1 MITLPKVFFG
11 VLATGLPLAVACD
24 SEKRPPK
31 QSECPRCDLR
41 ERIASAQSGDTINIA
56 AGVYTMTGGELVID
70 KNLTLIGA
78 GSEKTIIQGA
88 TSWGHSAHRV
98 INIHEE
104 SVVSI
109 S

>member
-1 MITLPKVFFG
+1 
-11 VLATGLPLAVACD
+11 
-24 SEKRPPK
+24 
-31 QSECPRCDLR
+31 
-41 ERIASAQSGDTINIA
+41 
-56 AGVYTMTGGELVID
+56 MTGGELVID

-88 TSWGHSAHRV
+88 TSWGQSAHLV

>member
-1 MITLPKVFFG
+1 MSQMRF
-11 VLATGLPLAVACD
+11 TGTNRLGPVW
-24 SEKRPPK
+24 R
-31 QSECPRCDLR
+31 
-41 ERIASAQSGDTINIA
+41 IA

-88 TSWGHSAHRV
+88 TSWGQSAHRV

-104 SVVSI
+104 SIVSI